1 MMNNMVTKKK
11 KVIVIPATKKKV
23 TEEKKYYTELICQ
36 NKQWRLVKIFA
47 DEGRSGTNT
56 KRRQEFNEMIKL
68 CKQGKINII
77 LSKSISRFARN
88 IRDCILT
95 IRELKEKG
103 IAVIFEKEHINTLDI
118 SSEMMIALHSTFA
131 QAESETI
138 SENVKWG
145 KRRCFENGKITYHYK
160 YWFGYKKGEDGQPE
174 IIPEEA
180 VFVREIYDKY
190 LNGWS
195 LDGIRDDLNESK
207 PAVEKNGQGYQYK
220 ES

>member
-1 MMNNMVTKKK
+1 MVTKKK

-23 TEEKKYYTELICQ
+23 TEEKNEQILNVAAYARVSTDDPEQLTLYEAQIQYYTELICQ

-56 KRRQEFNEMIKL
+56 KRRPEFNEMIKL

-138 SENVKWG
+138 FENVKWG
-145 KRRCFENGKITYHYK
+145 KRRCFEKGKITYHYK
-160 YWFGYKKGEDGQPE
+160 YWFGYKK
-174 IIPEEA
+174 
-180 VFVREIYDKY
+180 RR
-190 LNGWS
+190 GW
-195 LDGIRDDLNESK
+195 
-207 PAVEKNGQGYQYK
+207 PARNY
-220 ES
+220 S